1 MYYIAICD
9 DQSNFIKYMEKML
22 LKSGLKKEEVT
33 FYEYSSGEELI
44 HSLEWCENVDLLILD
59 MQMKK
64 LDGHKTAGYFR
75 KQFPS
80 SVIVFCSGVCL
91 PTVES
96 FETTPFRYLLKE
108 YTDERMLRELK
119 VIIQEVKNKLIEP
132 VIIGTRNYNVVKLKL
147 EEILYISIDRNGSN
161 IHVNSKNIK
170 YEFENHITSKKKLPE
185 LYLMLKDYGF
195 EYAHNSYIVNLNHI
209 KRKTIKELELSDG
222 TVLSIARSKEKNL
235 RTSFARYKA
244 QKY

>member
-9 DQSNFIKYMEKML
+9 DESDFIKYMKKML
-22 LKSGLKKEEVT
+22 FKSGLKKEEVT
-33 FYEYSSGEELI
+33 FYEYTSGEEFI
-44 HSLEWCENVDLLILD
+44 YSLEWCENVDLLILD

-64 LDGHKTAGYFR
+64 LDGHKTAKLFR

-96 FETTPFRYLLKE
+96 FEVTPFRYLLKE
-108 YTDERMLRELK
+108 YTDEKMLRELK
-119 VIIQEVKNKLIEP
+119 VIIQEMKNKSTEP
-132 VIIGTRNYNVVKLKL
+132 VIIGTWNYNAVKLRL
-147 EEILYISIDRNGSN
+147 EEILYISIARNGSN
-161 IHVNSKNIK
+161 IHINPESIK

-195 EYAHNSYIVNLNHI
+195 EYAHNSYIVNMNHI
-209 KRKTIKELELSDG
+209 KRKTIQELELSDG

-235 RTSFARYKA
+235 RASFAKYKA

>member
-9 DQSNFIKYMEKML
+9 DQNNFIKYMKKML

-64 LDGHKTAGYFR
+64 LDGHKTAKFFR

-108 YTDERMLRELK
+108 YTTERMLKELK
-119 VIIQEVKNKLIEP
+119 VIIQEMKNKLIEP

-161 IHVNSKNIK
+161 IHVNSESIK

-209 KRKTIKELELSDG
+209 KRKTVKELELSDG